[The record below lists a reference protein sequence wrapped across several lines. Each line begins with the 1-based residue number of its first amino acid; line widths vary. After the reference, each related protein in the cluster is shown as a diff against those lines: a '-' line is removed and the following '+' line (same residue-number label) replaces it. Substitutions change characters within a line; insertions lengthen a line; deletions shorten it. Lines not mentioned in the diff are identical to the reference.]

1 MTTALRRTRSAISLT
16 GCRST
21 KETGGY
27 LMSVTQP
34 IRNISEIEK
43 LKNYYFLEKPNLR
56 NYTLI
61 CLGINSALRISD
73 LLELNWQDVY
83 DFTKKHFLKHIIL
96 KERKTG
102 KQTRIALNKNA
113 LKALQLYKNS
123 LQQINPMDYLFPG
136 RNHASHLSRSQA
148 FRVIKTAGQELNF
161 ETDISCHSLR
171 KTFGYHA
178 WKSGAQPA
186 VLMNIYNHSS
196 FHTTKRYLGIEQDDR
211 DQIFLDVN
219 L

>member
-1 MTTALRRTRSAISLT
+1 
-16 GCRST
+16 
-21 KETGGY
+21 
-27 LMSVTQP
+27 MSVTQP

-43 LKNYYFLEKPNLR
+43 LKNYYYLEKPNLR

-61 CLGINSALRISD
+61 CLGVNSALRISD

-83 DFTKKHFLKHIIL
+83 DFTKKHFLKHITIR
-96 KERKTG
+96 ERKTG
-102 KQTRIALNKNA
+102 KQTQIALNQNA
-113 LKALQLYKNS
+113 KKALQIYKNS
-123 LQQINPMDYLFPG
+123 LQEPRPSDFLFPG
-136 RNHASHLSRSQA
+136 RTGASHLSRSQA
-148 FRVIKTAGQELNF
+148 FRVIKTAGQKLNF

-178 WKSGAQPA
+178 WKSGAHPA

-196 FHTTKRYLGIEQDDR
+196 FQTTKRYLGIEQDDK